1 MKLNMTGIELLD
13 YLQKKMGVKN
23 LDVLDVGD
31 QRISRGDI
39 PSGLFTVF
47 LTGFGQKK
55 IGVIKIVREITGL
68 GLKEAKDLVEHPIPQ
83 PITVNRLNGQIEP
96 VSQEVA
102 RKLKSQIEAAG
113 GTVQLR
119 QANSG
124 TPIQQD
130 RDCYLVTFTDS
141 IYHAEKREIVI
152 FAYNREAAL
161 DGAREALNLH
171 GGSWVPEYRILPSVG
186 RPF

>member
-1 MKLNMTGIELLD
+1 MKLSMTGIELLD
-13 YLQKKMGVKN
+13 YLQKKMGIKN
-23 LDVLDVGD
+23 LDALDVGD
-31 QRISRGDI
+31 QRISRTDI

-55 IGVIKIVREITGL
+55 IWVIKAVREITGF
-68 GLKEAKDLVEHPIPQ
+68 GVKEAKELVEHPIPQ

-102 RKLKSQIEAAG
+102 RELKSQIEAAG
-113 GTVQLR
+113 GTVQLCH
-119 QANSG
+119 
-124 TPIQQD
+124 P
-130 RDCYLVTFTDS
+130 CYLVTFTDS

-152 FAYNREAAL
+152 FAYNWEAAL

-171 GGSWVPEYRILPSVG
+171 GGSWVPEYRIIASVG
-186 RPF
+186 TPY